1 MYSASAAFLTAI
13 KSNIRVFHWS
23 GTISTPTPITFG
35 DSDIIEGNI
44 VRSIAGESL
53 EIGSVYSSQ
62 LTLEVKLPVS
72 RYELYGCNITLSV
85 QLDGAS
91 DVIPMGTY
99 IITEALQSV
108 GAIKITAFDSMIKFD
123 DVSFNP
129 SLNTNIQSPF
139 VWLSTMCTACGV
151 GLGITSAHVQ
161 ALPNGGRK
169 IGFADCVTD
178 VTSWRD
184 VLGYLGAYLGSYAYI
199 GRDDKL
205 YLGQYGSNSADTIPA
220 SFRFT
225 SELSDFRTTFDGLYA
240 TYKDGGVQEY
250 VSNSNSGGIVL
261 DLGVNPFLQ
270 ISNDQNR
277 RDALQEIIDAWDGI
291 YYVPYSSDV
300 PLIPIYDIGDVIT
313 FTDNQAGAY
322 DYGAITEITYNIGGS
337 MNVICSGDNPR
348 LAEAQDR
355 FTKTLEGLSSEYS
368 NGQEIGT
375 KNFWLIHTDAI
386 ANNNIGSTKT
396 LIAQIPFEQKTDVQ
410 RMGFMFDCDGDLTAS
425 AVIKV
430 EMTVD
435 DELVWTEEYT
445 DRRLAGKVP
454 FPHNMGQ
461 RITGKGSHVAKV
473 YMTVTDSKLKWSELA

>member
-151 GLGITSAHVQ
+151 ELGITSAHVQ
-161 ALPNGGRK
+161 ALPNGSRK
-169 IGFADCVTD
+169 IGFADCPPQPSAAPGVPPVEVTALPEAGGLW
-178 VTSWRD
+178 S
-184 VLGYLGAYLGSYAYI
+184 VLSCLH
-199 GRDDKL
+199 
-205 YLGQYGSNSADTIPA
+205 
-220 SFRFT
+220 
-225 SELSDFRTTFDGLYA
+225 
-240 TYKDGGVQEY
+240 
-250 VSNSNSGGIVL
+250 
-261 DLGVNPFLQ
+261 
-270 ISNDQNR
+270 
-277 RDALQEIIDAWDGI
+277 
-291 YYVPYSSDV
+291 
-300 PLIPIYDIGDVIT
+300 PI
-313 FTDNQAGAY
+313 F
-322 DYGAITEITYNIGGS
+322 
-337 MNVICSGDNPR
+337 
-348 LAEAQDR
+348 
-355 FTKTLEGLSSEYS
+355 
-368 NGQEIGT
+368 
-375 KNFWLIHTDAI
+375 
-386 ANNNIGSTKT
+386 
-396 LIAQIPFEQKTDVQ
+396 
-410 RMGFMFDCDGDLTAS
+410 
-425 AVIKV
+425 
-430 EMTVD
+430 
-435 DELVWTEEYT
+435 
-445 DRRLAGKVP
+445 
-454 FPHNMGQ
+454 
-461 RITGKGSHVAKV
+461 
-473 YMTVTDSKLKWSELA
+473 